1 MLLPAGHDRWDPGRL
16 RDVLI
21 HECAHLVRRD
31 HHVSVMQLVAR
42 ALFWPLPPVHL
53 MNRELSRAREEVCD
67 NFVLR
72 RGDPVA
78 YARTLLEIAESAP
91 GPACTSPA
99 LGLLQGRWRLEDR
112 VAGLLDERRDLMTRV
127 DRRTRALVAALLVAA
142 AGAAAGFR
150 PAGGPVAMGLEEI
163 KARIAEQ
170 RKKVPG
176 LRVEYRLKYEPMVEE
191 KLLARWGVA
200 YALANRAEEAAF
212 KGDKTYWHVVQKK
225 EIRGFGSPY
234 EPDPESPPSVQ
245 ERARRR
251 AEDHLKA
258 LRDAGQPD
266 ALPRGPV
273 TIKPQEL
280 IWAFDG
286 KSYWRREPLSPFPTP
301 VIVETGDSADPA
313 WRNGQFQAPYFEDV
327 GLLFP
332 FGVAAGAASGSHR
345 ARLLPSALD
354 AHAYA
359 VSPRSE
365 PVDGA
370 DCLVLEGRWSDPASK
385 AEVVD
390 RIWLDARRGLA
401 VLKRET
407 RHGGTLRDLV
417 LNRNLEEVAPGFWL
431 PRECEHRTGTPADVP
446 REYRDRP
453 VLSRVIKVSKIGLEV
468 EDGLF
473 EVEPGS
479 NPVRKGEDR

>member
-1 MLLPAGHDRWDPGRL
+1 
-16 RDVLI
+16 
-21 HECAHLVRRD
+21 
-31 HHVSVMQLVAR
+31 
-42 ALFWPLPPVHL
+42 
-53 MNRELSRAREEVCD
+53 
-67 NFVLR
+67 
-72 RGDPVA
+72 
-78 YARTLLEIAESAP
+78 
-91 GPACTSPA
+91 
-99 LGLLQGRWRLEDR
+99 
-112 VAGLLDERRDLMTRV
+112 MTRV

-365 PVDGA
+365 PVDGGLPRPGGA
-370 DCLVLEGRWSDPASK
+370 LVGPREQGRGRRPDLARRPAGPRRAQARDEARRDAQGPRPQQESRGGRAGILAPEGMRAPDRDAGRCAAGVSRPAGPLPGHQGLQDRPRGRGRALRGGAREQPGAEGRGP
-385 AEVVD
+385 VTP
-390 RIWLDARRGLA
+390 RRL
-401 VLKRET
+401 
-407 RHGGTLRDLV
+407 
-417 LNRNLEEVAPGFWL
+417 
-431 PRECEHRTGTPADVP
+431 CEGR
-446 REYRDRP
+446 RP
-453 VLSRVIKVSKIGLEV
+453 
-468 EDGLF
+468 
-473 EVEPGS
+473 
-479 NPVRKGEDR
+479 